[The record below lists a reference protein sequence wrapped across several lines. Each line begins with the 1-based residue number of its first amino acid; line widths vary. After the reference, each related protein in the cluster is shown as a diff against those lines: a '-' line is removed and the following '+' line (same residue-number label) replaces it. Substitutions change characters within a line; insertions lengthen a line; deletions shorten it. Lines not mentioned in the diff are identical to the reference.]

1 MGNVTPSVH
10 VPSVRMSVT
19 DIIQTMEK
27 YFASDFY
34 KDALEEFGKLQ
45 HIEEKIAQDE
55 NLVWIYALL
64 LAADLNLPVWKNL
77 DGRLESY
84 VQCY

>member
-1 MGNVTPSVH
+1 MGNVTLSVH
-10 VPSVRMSVT
+10 VPSVSMSVK

-55 NLVWIYALL
+55 NLV
-64 LAADLNLPVWKNL
+64 
-77 DGRLESY
+77 
-84 VQCY
+84 

>member
-10 VPSVRMSVT
+10 VPSVPIYMSVK

-55 NLVWIYALL
+55 NLV
-64 LAADLNLPVWKNL
+64 
-77 DGRLESY
+77 
-84 VQCY
+84 

>member
-10 VPSVRMSVT
+10 FPSVPMNVK

-64 LAADLNLPVWKNL
+64 LAADLNLPVWKNS

>member
-10 VPSVRMSVT
+10 VPSVPMSVK

-55 NLVWIYALL
+55 NLVLIYALL
-64 LAADLNLPVWKNL
+64 LAADLNLPV
-77 DGRLESY
+77 
-84 VQCY
+84 